1 MSKKNKPIQMT
12 KEEFNEYIKPKKTI
26 TYTVSRLT
34 KPWALKGT
42 ESMIR
47 ALSGKAL
54 DGFDIKIKINKK
66 PKPKKRGN
74 NKKFKKL

>member
-1 MSKKNKPIQMT
+1 MT
-12 KEEFNEYIKPKKTI
+12 EEEFNEYIKPKKTI

-34 KPWALKGT
+34 KPWVLKGT
-42 ESMIR
+42 ESVIR

-66 PKPKKRGN
+66 SKSKNRRK
-74 NKKFKKL
+74 NKSKSD